1 MKRILT
7 GVALLALTTHSFAQ
21 TPAIG
26 SDKPTVAQIKL
37 TNDYAKQVDKLIDQ
51 KDVDRIIKT
60 LSADDMQGRGIYSPG
75 IDKAATFI
83 EDEFKKA
90 GLVPMPG
97 DTKGFRQE
105 WELATVAPI
114 SSSVTINGKAVP
126 ADSVKITTSAAAIN
140 WNNSKDVQVVYLS
153 ADKDYAKETAAYA
166 KSGKKLLIITDHK
179 FAANLTGGGGRR
191 GGGGRGMKVND
202 DQVLAYVIGNFGE
215 VKSFTVNYSANV
227 TKRPLF
233 NVAGMIPGKS
243 NNGEYVVFSG
253 HYDHL
258 GIVKGNKVV
267 EKDTVINGNKVVLS
281 KDSIANGADDDASG
295 TTAVITLAKYFKKLN
310 NNERTLI
317 FIAFT
322 GEESGDLG
330 SGHFGET
337 ADPSKAVAM
346 FNIEMIGLASKWGKN
361 SAYITGFERSDFGAI
376 LQKNLAGTAF
386 QFHPDPYPTERLFT
400 RSDNW
405 ALAQYGVAAHTI
417 STVQMI
423 PVDIYYHT
431 VKDEYSTLD
440 VSNITATI
448 KAIALSS
455 HTIISGQDTPTKITD
470 LSRN

>member
-1 MKRILT
+1 MKRILIA
-7 GVALLALTTHSFAQ
+7 VALLAAATGSFAQ
-21 TPAIG
+21 NPVIG
-26 SDKPTVAQIKL
+26 NDKPTQAQIATTSK
-37 TNDYAKQVDKLIDQ
+37 YEKQVDKLIDQ
-51 KDVDRIIKT
+51 KDVERIIKT
-60 LSADDMQGRGIYSPG
+60 LADDDMQGRGIFTPG

-83 EDEFKKA
+83 EGEFKKA
-90 GLVPMPG
+90 GLVPMHG

-126 ADSVKITTSAAAIN
+126 ADSIKITTSAAAIN
-140 WNNSKDVQVVYLS
+140 WNNNKDVQVVYLS
-153 ADKDYAKETAAYA
+153 ADKDYAKETATYA

-179 FAANLTGGGGRR
+179 FAANLTGGRR
-191 GGGGRGMKVND
+191 GGGRGMKVND

-227 TKRPLF
+227 TRKPLF

-243 NNGEYVVFSG
+243 KNGEYVVFSG

-258 GIVKGNKVV
+258 GILKGNKVMA
-267 EKDTVINGNKVVLS
+267 G
-281 KDSIANGADDDASG
+281 DSIANGADDDASG
-295 TTAVITLAKYFKKLN
+295 TTAVITLAKYFKKLD

-346 FNIEMIGLASKWGKN
+346 FNIEMIGLASKWGQN

-376 LQKNLAGTAF
+376 LQRNLAGTAF

-423 PVDIYYHT
+423 PTDIYYHT

-455 HTIISGQDTPTKITD
+455 RTIISGQDTPTKITD